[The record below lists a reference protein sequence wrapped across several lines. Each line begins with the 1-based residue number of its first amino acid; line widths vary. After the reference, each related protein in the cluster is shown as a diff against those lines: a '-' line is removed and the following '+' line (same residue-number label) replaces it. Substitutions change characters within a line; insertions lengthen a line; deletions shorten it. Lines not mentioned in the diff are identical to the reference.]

1 MRRANWAAYD
11 DAKQDHR
18 NDEHDQAPIDGSE
31 SRATMTSDEPDGAV
45 RGWDGIASSMTPTKA
60 KTTTIHVRGVFFLKH
75 QTG

>member
-1 MRRANWAAYD
+1 
-11 DAKQDHR
+11 
-18 NDEHDQAPIDGSE
+18 
-31 SRATMTSDEPDGAV
+31 MTSDEPDGAV